1 MVECNFIE
9 APNIYPNLIDQQ
21 FRLKKISEDYL
32 IAESRERDL
41 ISKKLSK
48 YIASSN
54 YFDKYLIFLF
64 AKSGSIS
71 ISPFATVIGV
81 SIAIT
86 SESFSFA
93 FSMST
98 SIVKKLLKTTQ
109 NKKKSLIKLLC

>member
-9 APNIYPNLIDQQ
+9 APNIYPNLNDQQ
-21 FRLKKISEDYL
+21 FRLKKIR
-32 IAESRERDL
+32 ESDL

-48 YIASSN
+48 YIAFSN

-109 NKKKSLIKLLC
+109 NKKKSIIKLLC